1 MANANV
7 HIIRVY
13 QQHSLLEEIMKTMK
27 HNLRNLVL
35 VSVAALF
42 LATAF
47 ATAGTLGQKATPLQ
61 CPTPRHVTLTAST
74 PSANMADFPANC
86 SAGYEQNLGGGT
98 PNRCYIHTFDLPTPS
113 EFCCQCVESKK
124 NFLTI
129 RYKAL
134 QGGPVNSPSSWNDTV
149 AIYPGGLSA
158 TKLYAQ
164 GSAVA
169 TGQTG
174 TKTIRVTCAM
184 LAHNRLSFLVQDD
197 TSVTSA
203 TLDVDL
209 CCVKK

>member
-1 MANANV
+1 
-7 HIIRVY
+7 
-13 QQHSLLEEIMKTMK
+13 MKTMK
-27 HNLRNLVL
+27 YNLRNLVL

-47 ATAGTLGQKATPLQ
+47 TTVGTFGQTGPAAQ
-61 CPTPRHVTLTAST
+61 CPIPRHVTLTAST

-86 SAGYEQNLGGGT
+86 SAGYEQGLGGTT
-98 PNRCYIHTFDLPTPS
+98 PNRCYIHTFDLPIPS
-113 EFCCQCVESKK
+113 ELCCQCVESKK

-134 QGGPVNSPSSWNDTV
+134 QPGPPNSPTSANDGWGIIGGPSGPLYVPPV
-149 AIYPGGLSA
+149 GGGPPW
-158 TKLYAQ
+158 Q
-164 GSAVA
+164 R
-169 TGQTG
+169 
-174 TKTIRVTCAM
+174 TKTIPVTCAM
-184 LAHNRLSFLVQDD
+184 LAHNRLSFFVQDD

>member
-1 MANANV
+1 
-7 HIIRVY
+7 
-13 QQHSLLEEIMKTMK
+13 MKTLK
-27 HNLRNLVL
+27 YNLRNLVL

-42 LATAF
+42 LAITFTTRGTFGQTGTTA
-47 ATAGTLGQKATPLQ
+47 Q
-61 CPTPRHVTLTAST
+61 CPVPRHVTLTAST

-86 SAGYEQNLGGGT
+86 STGYEQNLGGTT
-98 PNRCYIHTFDLPTPS
+98 PNKCYIHTFDLPIS
-113 EFCCQCVESKK
+113 SDLCCQCIDSKK

-134 QGGPVNSPSSWNDTV
+134 QGGPVNSASSWNDTV
-149 AIYPGGLSA
+149 AIYPGALSA
-158 TKLYAQ
+158 AKLYPQ

-174 TKTIRVTCAM
+174 TKTIPITCAM

-197 TSVTSA
+197 TAVTSA
-203 TLDVDL
+203 TLDLDL

>member
-1 MANANV
+1 
-7 HIIRVY
+7 
-13 QQHSLLEEIMKTMK
+13 MKTMK
-27 HNLRNLVL
+27 YNLRKLAL

-47 ATAGTLGQKATPLQ
+47 ATAGTLGQTGNTTP

-86 SAGYEQNLGGGT
+86 SAGYEQNLGGTT
-98 PNRCYIHTFDLPTPS
+98 PNRCYIHTFNLPVS
-113 EFCCQCVESKK
+113 GELCCQCVESKK

-129 RYKAL
+129 TYKAL
-134 QGGPVNSPSSWNDTV
+134 QPGPPNSPTSANDTWGIVGGPSGPLYVPPV
-149 AIYPGGLSA
+149 GGGPPW
-158 TKLYAQ
+158 Q
-164 GSAVA
+164 R
-169 TGQTG
+169 
-174 TKTIRVTCAM
+174 TKTIPVTCAM
-184 LAHNRLSFLVQDD
+184 LKNNPLRLSFAVQDD

>member
-1 MANANV
+1 
-7 HIIRVY
+7 
-13 QQHSLLEEIMKTMK
+13 MKNMK
-27 HNLRNLVL
+27 YNLRNLVL
-35 VSVAALF
+35 VAVAALF

-47 ATAGTLGQKATPLQ
+47 TTGGTFGQAGTTTQ
-61 CPTPRHVTLTAST
+61 CPIPRHVTLTATT
-74 PSANMADFPANC
+74 PSANTADFPTNC
-86 SAGYEQNLGGGT
+86 SAGFEQNLGGTT
-98 PNRCYIHTFDLPTPS
+98 PNRCFIHTFDLPIPS
-113 EFCCQCVESKK
+113 ELCCQCVESKK

-134 QGGPVNSPSSWNDTV
+134 QGGPVNSPSSWNDSV

-158 TKLYAQ
+158 TMLYPQ
-164 GSAVA
+164 GAAVA

-174 TKTIRVTCAM
+174 TKTIPLTCAM

-203 TLDVDL
+203 KLDVDL